1 MKLVEFSVR
10 RRVTTIMIFLG
21 VILMGFISLKRLPQ
35 ELFPSLTYPQI
46 TVVTTYENAA
56 PEEIETLITK
66 IVEEA
71 VGTVQNLKRI
81 SSVSREG
88 ISIVTA
94 EFGWNTDMNFAAL
107 GVREKIDLIKDRLP
121 LDSGEPIVMKFNPFS
136 LPVMI
141 LSVTGRRSSPSL
153 LRVTR
158 KVIKDRL
165 EKVDGVASA
174 VISGGQDREI
184 IVEVDQGKLQA
195 RKIPLLSV
203 VDALKDSN
211 LNYPAGTVK
220 EDFYEWLIRTMGEVK
235 TIGEFGNTVI
245 KVREELELEEQKT
258 GISPDESAHLFAY
271 KQSRRSGEKRFVLL
285 KHIAEIKD
293 SVKEKTSISRHN
305 GLDNIS
311 VAIQK
316 QAEANTLETVDR
328 VKDEL
333 RVLVKNLPGDV
344 EVKIVY
350 DQSQFIKNA
359 ISGVLN
365 AGIGGGILAFIV
377 LFIFLRDYKKSLIV
391 TTSIPISVMA
401 VFSFMYFMKVN
412 INMMSMGGLALG
424 IGMLVDNAIVVIENI
439 SRHKKKQRDSS
450 KAAIVGASEVG
461 GAITSSTLTT
471 VAVFL
476 PLIFVAGIAGQLFK
490 ELSYTITFS
499 LLASLSVALMLI
511 PRLAATSRSPVEV
524 VASSNPGKD
533 ASEKGK
539 EPLWMRTSKIVLN
552 YIMNNRLIFMGI
564 VLALLVISIMLLV
577 NGIDREFLPKM
588 DQGEF
593 IVKVDLPMGAK
604 LEMTDSV
611 VRKIEDSLRQMPEVK
626 SITVN
631 IGSQKE
637 KAYEKA
643 LETLGSH
650 QAQIIVGLYKRG
662 ELSGRDKREMR
673 QTQDVIQRLKRDL
686 STVHLRGAEIDYIL
700 QDSVFKSMFQED
712 APLVI
717 EVKGSDL
724 NILRSLS
731 NEIARRISKIQ
742 GVYGVKTSLVESAPE
757 TKFIIDKDRSSSYGL
772 SVTDIARTA
781 LIAIKGYVA
790 TKYKEEGREIDVK
803 VRLREEDRKDLGR
816 LRGILIHSP
825 LDIDVPISEVAQL
838 SMKRGPS
845 EIRRLGQ
852 QRTVLISGNVFRRSV
867 NEVVEEVESNIGH
880 INRLAGYTVSL
891 AGERR
896 KMQESFAS
904 LKFILIL
911 AIVLVYMIMAAQF
924 ESLWQPFIIMFTVPL
939 AGIGVV
945 LALYF
950 TGTSLSAVAFLGMI
964 ILGGI
969 VVNNGIVLIDYIN
982 KLKAQNIGSKEAII
996 QASMTRLRPI
1006 LMTTLTTTLALIP
1019 LALGIGEGAE
1029 LRSPMAIVVI
1039 GGLLVSTFLTL
1050 GVIPIIYLTVEQFL
1064 NKFKRS
1070 EEEV

>member
-1 MKLVEFSVR
+1 MKLVEFSVK

-21 VILMGFISLKRLPQ
+21 VILMGFISLRRLPQ
-35 ELFPSLTYPQI
+35 ELFPSLSFPQI

-56 PEEIETLITK
+56 PEEMETLITK
-66 IVEEA
+66 IIEEA

-107 GVREKIDLIKDRLP
+107 GVREKIDLVKDRLP
-121 LDSGEPIVMKFNPFS
+121 LESGEPVVMKFNPFS

-158 KVIKDRL
+158 RIIKDRL

-184 IVEVDQGKLQA
+184 IVEVNQGELQA
-195 RKIPLLSV
+195 RNIPLLSI
-203 VDALKDSN
+203 VDSLKESN

-220 EDFYEWLIRTMGEVK
+220 EDFYEWLVRTMGEVK
-235 TIGEFGNTVI
+235 TVGEIGDTVV
-245 KVREELELEEQKT
+245 KVGEELESEGLKT
-258 GISPDESAHLFAY
+258 GISPDESVRLSVY
-271 KQSRRSGEKRFVLL
+271 KQSRKSGERRFVLL

-293 SVKEKTSISRHN
+293 GIKEKTSVSRYN
-305 GLDNIS
+305 GQDNIS

-316 QAEANTLETVDR
+316 QAEANTLETVD
-328 VKDEL
+328 
-333 RVLVKNLPGDV
+333 LVKQELNNLKNNLPSDV
-344 EVKIVY
+344 EVMIVY
-350 DQSQFIKNA
+350 DQSKFIEDA

-377 LFIFLRDYKKSLIV
+377 LFFFLRDYTKSLIV
-391 TTSIPISVMA
+391 TTAIPISIMA
-401 VFSFMYFMKVN
+401 VFSFMYFIKIN

-439 SRHKKKQRDSS
+439 SRHKKIQKDSNQ
-450 KAAIVGASEVG
+450 AAIVGASEVG

-476 PLIFVAGIAGQLFK
+476 PLIFVVGIAGQLFK

-511 PRLAATSRSPVEV
+511 PRLAATSKVSKKE
-524 VASSNPGKD
+524 SGSNNPGD
-533 ASEKGK
+533 DSS
-539 EPLWMRTSKIVLN
+539 PRVSKIMDVGKKILGH
-552 YIMNNRLIFMGI
+552 IIENRLIFIGI
-564 VLALLVISIMLLV
+564 VLALLAISVLLLIS
-577 NGIDREFLPKM
+577 GIDSEFLPKI
-588 DQGEF
+588 DQREF
-593 IVKVDLPMGAK
+593 IVKADLPMGTR

-611 VRKIEDSLRQMPEVK
+611 VRKIEGFLSQMPEVK
-626 SITVN
+626 SVTVN

-637 KAYEKA
+637 KAHEEA

-650 QAQIIVGLYKRG
+650 QAQIIVGLYKKNEFPG
-662 ELSGRDKREMR
+662 KNKRQMR
-673 QTQDVIQRLKRDL
+673 RTSDVIQRLKADISNVDL
-686 STVHLRGAEIDYIL
+686 SGAEIDYVL
-700 QDSVFKSMFQED
+700 QDSVFKSMFQES
-712 APLVI
+712 APLVV
-717 EVKGSDL
+717 EVKGPDL
-724 NILRSLS
+724 DVLRTLVRD
-731 NEIARRISKIQ
+731 ITQKINKIN
-742 GVYGVKTSLVESAPE
+742 GIYGVKTSLVDSAPE
-757 TKFIIDKDRSSSYGL
+757 TKFIIDKDRASSYSL
-772 SVTDIARTA
+772 SVNDIARTA

-803 VRLREEDRKDLGR
+803 VRLRKADRDKLSK

-825 LDIDVPISEVAQL
+825 LDVDVPISEVAQL
-838 SMKRGPS
+838 SQKRGPS
-845 EIRRLGQ
+845 EIRRLDQ
-852 QRTVLISGNVFRRSV
+852 QRVVLISANVFKRSV
-867 NEVVEEVESNIGH
+867 SEVLEEAEGIIARV
-880 INRLAGYTVSL
+880 NRLTGYTVSL
-891 AGERR
+891 AGER
-896 KMQESFAS
+896 KKIQESFSS

-911 AIVLVYMIMAAQF
+911 AIILVYMIMAAQF

-945 LALYF
+945 FALYF

-982 KLKAQNIGSKEAII
+982 KLKEKNIDSKEAVI

-1019 LALGIGEGAE
+1019 LAMGIGEGAE
-1029 LRSPMAIVVI
+1029 LRSPMAIAVI
-1039 GGLLVSTFLTL
+1039 GGLLASTFLTL
-1050 GVIPIIYLTVEQFL
+1050 GIIPIIYLMVEQFL
-1064 NKFKRS
+1064 NRFKRK
-1070 EEEV
+1070 EEE